1 MADDLITL
9 LDEAYTKAIRQRNDN
24 IIELREEGW
33 TLARIG
39 EKYGITRE
47 RVRQIINQYESEK
60 EERNL

>member
-9 LDEAYTKAIRQRNDN
+9 LDEAYMKAIKQRNDN
-24 IIELREEGW
+24 IKVLRDEGW

-47 RVRQIINQYESEK
+47 RVRQIINQYAEEK
-60 EERNL
+60 EDKV